1 MRFNHETLLLNQ
13 IKPPLVLKLHWCLWK
28 DLEKPQ
34 LLWTHKLYLVTSNS
48 ELKNY
53 FKYWEHNLTNSY
65 SAPKTHWLEYSTRH
79 RQKQYEMHILT
90 TCLWYPEITSDLCFL
105 QLPMTHANV
114 KLQNTM
120 NFKFQLMQKKNNK
133 TTKKPRKQH
142 NSTLSSG
149 KKRKTCTFILICVTW
164 NEDSVPVERMIL
176 ALVFPVS
183 VRKPKG
189 ATRTEWG
196 WKDC

>member
-1 MRFNHETLLLNQ
+1 MRFNHKTLLLNQ
-13 IKPPLVLKLHWCLWK
+13 IKPPLVLKLHRCLWK

-34 LLWTHKLYLVTSNS
+34 LLWTHKLYLETPNS

-65 SAPKTHWLEYSTRH
+65 SAPETHWLEYSTRH

-120 NFKFQLMQKKNNK
+120 NFKFQLMQKK
-133 TTKKPRKQH
+133 TTKQPKNQENNIIQPSRQ
-142 NSTLSSG
+142 G
-149 KKRKTCTFILICVTW
+149 KRERL
-164 NEDSVPVERMIL
+164 VPL
-176 ALVFPVS
+176 F
-183 VRKPKG
+183 
-189 ATRTEWG
+189 
-196 WKDC
+196 